1 MPKKKASQPLRIA
14 PLQRFVSEI
23 VTDPAEI
30 AAAEKLHK
38 QFKRMQRERAKRNG
52 ESVED
57 RPLRIAPL
65 QRAVVEI
72 VTDPAEIA
80 AMEKL
85 RKRLK
90 REQKEPED
98 LIVYPHGKK
107 SPKKKSKRRRSSNP
121 EA

>member
-1 MPKKKASQPLRIA
+1 MPKKASRPFRIA
-14 PLQRFVSEI
+14 PLQRAVVEI

-30 AAAEKLHK
+30 AAVEKLHK
-38 QFKRMQRERAKRNG
+38 RLKRMQRKEAAMNG

-80 AMEKL
+80 AAEKL
-85 RKRLK
+85 HKRLK
-90 REQKEPED
+90 REQKKQEAATN
-98 LIVYPHGKK
+98 GKRVQS
-107 SPKKKSKRRRSSNP
+107 SPKKSSKRRRSSKP
-121 EA
+121 RP